1 MPAPAHQVATM
12 LAPATHRLV
21 LQLMEQLQS
30 PGEGVH
36 EASQRLCRHLLEHYR
51 MPDPCNDA
59 RSDGERLALAP
70 WQERKAKEILAGCLL
85 SRLYIADVAEQC
97 GLSRSHFSRAFK
109 QATGFAPREWALRLR
124 IDRARE
130 LLASGD
136 APISQVGQEC
146 GFADQSHFCRSFRK
160 LVGCTP
166 NRWRQAS
173 RVGGTRELEPSTLQ
187 ERTPFARV
195 SPTSPRP
202 GATLPRTRTEPIAT
216 PIPTSDDKSH
226 AIQQRF
232 SEDPP
237 NLEI

>member
-12 LAPATHRLV
+12 LAPQTHRLV
-21 LQLMEQLQS
+21 RQLMEELENQ
-30 PGEGVH
+30 GDGVQQ
-36 EASQRLCRHLLEHYR
+36 ASQRLCQHLLEHYR
-51 MPDPCNDA
+51 VPEPCNDGA
-59 RSDGERLALAP
+59 DTGERLALAP
-70 WQERKAKEILAGCLL
+70 WQERKAKDILAGSLL

-97 GLSRSHFSRAFK
+97 GMSRSHFSRAFK
-109 QATGFAPREWALRLR
+109 QATGLAPREWALRLR

-173 RVGGTRELEPSTLQ
+173 RVGGTEEMAADS
-187 ERTPFARV
+187 
-195 SPTSPRP
+195 SP
-202 GATLPRTRTEPIAT
+202 G
-216 PIPTSDDKSH
+216 
-226 AIQQRF
+226 
-232 SEDPP
+232 
-237 NLEI
+237 

>member
-12 LAPATHRLV
+12 LAPQTHHLL
-21 LQLMEQLQS
+21 LQLMEELEN
-30 PGEGVH
+30 PGDGLH
-36 EASQRLCRHLLEHYR
+36 QASQRLCQHLLEHYR
-51 MPDPCNDA
+51 MPEPCNDGA
-59 RSDGERLALAP
+59 QACERLALAP
-70 WQERKAKEILAGCLL
+70 WQERKAKDILAGSLL

-109 QATGFAPREWALRLR
+109 QATGLAPREWALRLR

-136 APISQVGQEC
+136 APISQVSQEC

-173 RVGGTRELEPSTLQ
+173 RVGGAQ
-187 ERTPFARV
+187 EFVGTDRA
-195 SPTSPRP
+195 SPT
-202 GATLPRTRTEPIAT
+202 
-216 PIPTSDDKSH
+216 
-226 AIQQRF
+226 
-232 SEDPP
+232 
-237 NLEI
+237 

>member
-1 MPAPAHQVATM
+1 M

-109 QATGFAPREWALRLR
+109 QATGFAPRNGRCAC
-124 IDRARE
+124 
-130 LLASGD
+130 ASTAPASCWPAATRRFPRSGRN
-136 APISQVGQEC
+136 AASPISRTSAAASASSWAARRTAGGKPAGWAERGNWSHRPC
-146 GFADQSHFCRSFRK
+146 RNGLRSRGYRPPHHGPERRCPEHALSPLLRQS
-160 LVGCTP
+160 LPLMTNP
-166 NRWRQAS
+166 
-173 RVGGTRELEPSTLQ
+173 TLFSNGSARIR
-187 ERTPFARV
+187 RTLRYD
-195 SPTSPRP
+195 RP
-202 GATLPRTRTEPIAT
+202 GA
-216 PIPTSDDKSH
+216 IPTV
-226 AIQQRF
+226 
-232 SEDPP
+232 
-237 NLEI
+237 